1 MTAPPGLQAE
11 DRPDFER
18 ALHQALR
25 TAEIREALRRNG
37 APGDADV
44 QRLRAQALV
53 ASELIATAAAP
64 EYAAYLRQRAA
75 AATTASTT
83 PAAPAAPAV
92 SAASTTPAASTASTA
107 SALSGSPTPSA
118 GVRGLLPVLAVLT
131 PALAGASTAA
141 FLLLGGV
148 LGLLDSQRELAD
160 ALLTAGLTS
169 ATIAAFTLVV
179 GVACLLVTAVRHRTP
194 AHVPRPRPRPHG
206 HLRLHRHPPTHPP
219 HLGHRDDAAVAT
231 ARDAWLRALL
241 HRGILPFLRDRLARS
256 HSPSR
261 TSRVRRAREEPHD
274 GKPGQ
279 GPADQPEQ
287 VRRG

>member
-37 APGDADV
+37 ATGDGATRDGATGDADI
-44 QRLRAQALV
+44 QRLCAQALV
-53 ASELIATAAAP
+53 ASELIAMAAAP
-64 EYAAYLRQRAA
+64 EYATYLRQRAA
-75 AATTASTT
+75 ATATAST
-83 PAAPAAPAV
+83 V
-92 SAASTTPAASTASTA
+92 STA

-118 GVRGLLPVLAVLT
+118 GVRGLLPVLAVLA

-141 FLLLGGV
+141 FLLLGAL
-148 LGLLDSQRELAD
+148 LGLLDSQRESAD

-179 GVACLLVTAVRHRTP
+179 GVACLLVTAVRHRTSAP
-194 AHVPRPRPRPHG
+194 DQRPRPRPHG
-206 HLRLHRHPPTHPP
+206 HLRPHRHPPTHPP
-219 HLGHRDDAAVAT
+219 HLGRRDDAAVAT

-241 HRGILPFLRDRLARS
+241 HRGILPFPRDRLERS

-261 TSRVRRAREEPHD
+261 TSQKSE
-274 GKPGQ
+274 
-279 GPADQPEQ
+279 
-287 VRRG
+287 RGTT

>member
-37 APGDADV
+37 ATGDADI

-75 AATTASTT
+75 ATTTACTASTT
-83 PAAPAAPAV
+83 
-92 SAASTTPAASTASTA
+92 STA

-118 GVRGLLPVLAVLT
+118 GVRGLLPVFAVLT
-131 PALAGASTAA
+131 PALAAASTAA

-148 LGLLDSQRELAD
+148 LGLLGSQRELVD

-179 GVACLLVTAVRHRTP
+179 GVACLLGTVVRHRTSAP
-194 AHVPRPRPRPHG
+194 DQRPRPHG
-206 HLRLHRHPPTHPP
+206 HLRLHRHPPTHPLTHP
-219 HLGHRDDAAVAT
+219 PTHPPYLRRRDGAAVAT

-241 HRGILPFLRDRLARS
+241 HRGILPFLRDRLERS

-261 TSRVRRAREEPHD
+261 TSPKSE
-274 GKPGQ
+274 
-279 GPADQPEQ
+279 
-287 VRRG
+287 RGTT

>member
-25 TAEIREALRRNG
+25 TAEIRAALRRNG
-37 APGDADV
+37 ATGDADI

-64 EYAAYLRQRAA
+64 EYAAYLGQRAA
-75 AATTASTT
+75 AATTYTASTEHT
-83 PAAPAAPAV
+83 
-92 SAASTTPAASTASTA
+92 ASTASTA

-131 PALAGASTAA
+131 PALAGTSTAA
-141 FLLLGGV
+141 FLLLGGL

-169 ATIAAFTLVV
+169 ATIAALTLVV

-194 AHVPRPRPRPHG
+194 ALDQRPCPHG

-219 HLGHRDDAAVAT
+219 HLRRRDDAAVAT

-241 HRGILPFLRDRLARS
+241 HRGILPFLRDRLERS

-261 TSRVRRAREEPHD
+261 TSQKSE
-274 GKPGQ
+274 
-279 GPADQPEQ
+279 
-287 VRRG
+287 RGTT

>member
-25 TAEIREALRRNG
+25 TAEIRAALRRNG
-37 APGDADV
+37 ATGDAGDAEDADI
-44 QRLRAQALV
+44 QRLRSQALV

-75 AATTASTT
+75 ASTT
-83 PAAPAAPAV
+83 
-92 SAASTTPAASTASTA
+92 ASTASTA
-107 SALSGSPTPSA
+107 SVRSGSPTPAA

-141 FLLLGGV
+141 FLLLGGL

-179 GVACLLVTAVRHRTP
+179 GAACLLVTAVRHRAP
-194 AHVPRPRPRPHG
+194 APDPRPRTRPRTRSRPRPLG
-206 HLRLHRHPPTHPP
+206 RLRLRRHPPTHPP
-219 HLGHRDDAAVAT
+219 HLGHRVDAAVAT

-241 HRGILPFLRDRLARS
+241 HRGILPFLRDRLERS

-261 TSRVRRAREEPHD
+261 TSRVQSEESSR
-274 GKPGQ
+274 KS
-279 GPADQPEQ
+279 E
-287 VRRG
+287 RGTT

>member
-37 APGDADV
+37 ATGDADV
-44 QRLRAQALV
+44 QRLRTQALV

-75 AATTASTT
+75 AATSA
-83 PAAPAAPAV
+83 PAAPAASTAPAV
-92 SAASTTPAASTASTA
+92 A
-107 SALSGSPTPSA
+107 ALSGSPAPSA

-141 FLLLGGV
+141 FLLLGGL

-179 GVACLLVTAVRHRTP
+179 GAACLLVTAVRHRTSAP
-194 AHVPRPRPRPHG
+194 DQRPRPHG
-206 HLRLHRHPPTHPP
+206 RPRLHRPLRIHPHPPTHPP
-219 HLGHRDDAAVAT
+219 YVRRRDDAAVAT

-241 HRGILPFLRDRLARS
+241 HRGILPFLRDRLERS

-261 TSRVRRAREEPHD
+261 TSQKSE
-274 GKPGQ
+274 
-279 GPADQPEQ
+279 
-287 VRRG
+287 RGTT

>member
-1 MTAPPGLQAE
+1 MTAPPGLQTE

-25 TAEIREALRRNG
+25 TAEIREALRRDG
-37 APGDADV
+37 ATGDADI

-75 AATTASTT
+75 ATTTAST
-83 PAAPAAPAV
+83 V
-92 SAASTTPAASTASTA
+92 STVSTA

-141 FLLLGGV
+141 FLLLGGL
-148 LGLLDSQRELAD
+148 LGLLDSQRDLAD

-194 AHVPRPRPRPHG
+194 APDQRPCPRPRPHG
-206 HLRLHRHPPTHPP
+206 RLRLHRHPPTHPP
-219 HLGHRDDAAVAT
+219 HLRRRDDAAVAT

-241 HRGILPFLRDRLARS
+241 HRGILPFLRDRLERS

-261 TSRVRRAREEPHD
+261 TSQQSE
-274 GKPGQ
+274 
-279 GPADQPEQ
+279 
-287 VRRG
+287 RGTT

>member
-37 APGDADV
+37 ATGDADV
-44 QRLRAQALV
+44 QRLRTQALV

-75 AATTASTT
+75 AATSAST
-83 PAAPAAPAV
+83 APTA
-92 SAASTTPAASTASTA
+92 PAASTASTA
-107 SALSGSPTPSA
+107 PAAAALSGSSAPSA

-141 FLLLGGV
+141 FLLLGGL

-169 ATIAAFTLVV
+169 ATITAFTLVV
-179 GVACLLVTAVRHRTP
+179 GVACLLVTAVRHRTSAP
-194 AHVPRPRPRPHG
+194 DQRPRPHG
-206 HLRLHRHPPTHPP
+206 HPRLHRPLRLHPHPPTHPP
-219 HLGHRDDAAVAT
+219 THPPYVRRRDDAAVAT

-241 HRGILPFLRDRLARS
+241 HRGILPFLRDRLERS

-261 TSRVRRAREEPHD
+261 TSQKSE
-274 GKPGQ
+274 
-279 GPADQPEQ
+279 
-287 VRRG
+287 RGTT

>member
-18 ALHQALR
+18 ALYQALR
-25 TAEIREALRRNG
+25 TAEIRAALRRNG
-37 APGDADV
+37 ATGDAGI
-44 QRLRAQALV
+44 QRLRSQALV

-75 AATTASTT
+75 AATTAST
-83 PAAPAAPAV
+83 APAASV
-92 SAASTTPAASTASTA
+92 R
-107 SALSGSPTPSA
+107 SGSPTPSA

-141 FLLLGGV
+141 FLLLGGL

-194 AHVPRPRPRPHG
+194 APDPRPRPRLRLRPHG
-206 HLRLHRHPPTHPP
+206 RPRLHRHPPTHPP
-219 HLGHRDDAAVAT
+219 HLGHRVDAAVAT

-241 HRGILPFLRDRLARS
+241 HRGILPFLRDRLERS

-261 TSRVRRAREEPHD
+261 TSRVQSSQKSRVRRAREEPHD

>member
-25 TAEIREALRRNG
+25 TAEIREALRRTG
-37 APGDADV
+37 ATGDADI

-53 ASELIATAAAP
+53 ASELIATSAAP

-75 AATTASTT
+75 AATTAST
-83 PAAPAAPAV
+83 
-92 SAASTTPAASTASTA
+92 ASTASTAPAA

-141 FLLLGGV
+141 FLLIGGL
-148 LGLLDSQRELAD
+148 LGLLDSQRELSD

-179 GVACLLVTAVRHRTP
+179 GAACLLVTAVRHRAP
-194 AHVPRPRPRPHG
+194 APDQRPRPRPHG
-206 HLRLHRHPPTHPP
+206 HLRLHRNPPP
-219 HLGHRDDAAVAT
+219 HPAYLSHRDDAAVAT

-241 HRGILPFLRDRLARS
+241 HRGILPFLRDRLERS
-256 HSPSR
+256 RNPSR

>member
-37 APGDADV
+37 AAGDADI

-75 AATTASTT
+75 AATTTPAASTT
-83 PAAPAAPAV
+83 PA
-92 SAASTTPAASTASTA
+92 TPAASTASTA

-141 FLLLGGV
+141 FLLLGGL
-148 LGLLDSQRELAD
+148 LGLLDSQRPLAD

-194 AHVPRPRPRPHG
+194 AHVQRPRPRPHG
-206 HLRLHRHPPTHPP
+206 HLRLHRHPPAHPP
-219 HLGHRDDAAVAT
+219 RLGHRDDAAVAT

>member
-1 MTAPPGLQAE
+1 MTALPGLQAE

-25 TAEIREALRRNG
+25 TAEIREALRRKEATADAG
-37 APGDADV
+37 ATGATGATGDTGASGDTGDTGASGATDI

-75 AATTASTT
+75 MATTTATTA
-83 PAAPAAPAV
+83 
-92 SAASTTPAASTASTA
+92 TASTA

-118 GVRGLLPVLAVLT
+118 GARGLLPVLAVLT

-141 FLLLGGV
+141 FLLLGGL
-148 LGLLDSQRELAD
+148 LGLFDSQRELSD

-179 GVACLLVTAVRHRTP
+179 GAACLLVTAVRHRTP
-194 AHVPRPRPRPHG
+194 ASDQRPRIHG
-206 HLRLHRHPPTHPP
+206 HLRPYLHPSPHPPYVRR
-219 HLGHRDDAAVAT
+219 RDDAAVAT

-241 HRGILPFLRDRLARS
+241 HRGILPFLRDRLERS

-261 TSRVRRAREEPHD
+261 TSQSQSQKSE
-274 GKPGQ
+274 
-279 GPADQPEQ
+279 
-287 VRRG
+287 RGTT

>member
-18 ALHQALR
+18 ALDQALR

-37 APGDADV
+37 TTRDAATGDAATRDAATGDAV
-44 QRLRAQALV
+44 TGDAGIQRLRAQALV

-64 EYAAYLRQRAA
+64 EYAAYLQQRAA
-75 AATTASTT
+75 ATATASTV
-83 PAAPAAPAV
+83 P
-92 SAASTTPAASTASTA
+92 TASTA

-141 FLLLGGV
+141 FLLLGGL
-148 LGLLDSQRELAD
+148 LGLLDSQRELAE

-179 GVACLLVTAVRHRTP
+179 GVACLLVTAVRHRTSAP
-194 AHVPRPRPRPHG
+194 DQRPRPRPHG
-206 HLRLHRHPPTHPP
+206 HLCPHRHPPTHPP
-219 HLGHRDDAAVAT
+219 HLGRRDDAAVAT

-241 HRGILPFLRDRLARS
+241 HRGILPFLRDRLERS

-261 TSRVRRAREEPHD
+261 TSQKSE
-274 GKPGQ
+274 
-279 GPADQPEQ
+279 
-287 VRRG
+287 RGTT

>member
-25 TAEIREALRRNG
+25 TAEIRAALRRNG
-37 APGDADV
+37 ATGDADI
-44 QRLRAQALV
+44 QRLRSQALV
-53 ASELIATAAAP
+53 ASKLIATAAAP

-75 AATTASTT
+75 AAATT
-83 PAAPAAPAV
+83 
-92 SAASTTPAASTASTA
+92 ASTASTA
-107 SALSGSPTPSA
+107 PAASVRSGSPTPAA

-141 FLLLGGV
+141 FLLLGGL

-179 GVACLLVTAVRHRTP
+179 GAACLLVTAVRHRTP
-194 AHVPRPRPRPHG
+194 APDPRPRPRPRSRPRPRPHG
-206 HLRLHRHPPTHPP
+206 RLRLHRHPPTRPP
-219 HLGHRDDAAVAT
+219 HLGHRVDAAVAT

-241 HRGILPFLRDRLARS
+241 HRGILPFLRDRLERS

-261 TSRVRRAREEPHD
+261 TSRVQSEESSQ
-274 GKPGQ
+274 KS
-279 GPADQPEQ
+279 E
-287 VRRG
+287 RGTT

>member
-25 TAEIREALRRNG
+25 TAEIRAALRRNG
-37 APGDADV
+37 ATGDADI
-44 QRLRAQALV
+44 QRLRSQALV

-75 AATTASTT
+75 AAATTAST
-83 PAAPAAPAV
+83 APAASV
-92 SAASTTPAASTASTA
+92 R
-107 SALSGSPTPSA
+107 SGSPTPSA

-141 FLLLGGV
+141 FLLLGGL

-169 ATIAAFTLVV
+169 ATIAAFT
-179 GVACLLVTAVRHRTP
+179 
-194 AHVPRPRPRPHG
+194 
-206 HLRLHRHPPTHPP
+206 
-219 HLGHRDDAAVAT
+219 
-231 ARDAWLRALL
+231 
-241 HRGILPFLRDRLARS
+241 
-256 HSPSR
+256 
-261 TSRVRRAREEPHD
+261 
-274 GKPGQ
+274 
-279 GPADQPEQ
+279 
-287 VRRG
+287 